1 MKSDDSNSFAFPLG
15 TEGPFFKLQ
24 VALRLAN
31 GDPPP
36 IARRVLA
43 GILISWVP
51 LLILCLIQPD
61 ARLDEAGVNATSSLL
76 THISVYAR
84 FFVTL
89 PLLIYAENAVRPQLE
104 QALRQAVVT
113 GLIPPDRQAAFA
125 DLLITALKWRESRLA
140 ETVMIALAYLVG
152 HFAIDIL
159 TARLHSNW
167 THVEGT
173 LTWAGV
179 WYAYVSTPLLQF
191 MGLRWVYRLLIWW
204 RVMRGMARLN
214 LAIKP
219 AHPDQRGGLAFLGDS
234 IEAFAI
240 LAFAFSATAAG
251 AVADF
256 VVNAGADML
265 ELKGTIGGAALIIL
279 VMFISPLLFFF
290 SPMLRAKEHALLAY
304 EGLAERYFLA
314 FDRKWLASRS
324 GTPEPPNLA
333 EADFSG
339 ATDLISLVKGVREMK
354 YLPVTKEGL
363 LPLVIAVILPFL
375 PLIAVAMPV
384 QELLG
389 NVLKLLVGA

>member
-36 IARRVLA
+36 IARRILA

-51 LLILCLIQPD
+51 LLILCLVQPNVE
-61 ARLDEAGVNATSSLL
+61 LDEAGVNATSSLL

-89 PLLIYAENAVRPQLE
+89 PLLIFAENAIRPRLE
-104 QALRQAVVT
+104 KALRQAVVT
-113 GLIPPDRQAAFA
+113 GLLPPSQQAAFA

-140 ETVMIALAYLVG
+140 ETVMVALAYLLG

-173 LTWAGV
+173 LTWAGI
-179 WYAYVSTPLLQF
+179 WYAYISTPLLQF
-191 MGLRWVYRLLIWW
+191 MGLRWGYRLLIWW
-204 RVMRGMARLN
+204 RVMHGMARMN
-214 LAIKP
+214 LFIKP

-240 LAFAFSATAAG
+240 LAFAFSAMAAG

-265 ELKGTIGGAALIIL
+265 ELKGAIAGAAAMIL
-279 VMFISPLLFFF
+279 VLFISPLLFFF

-304 EGLAERYFLA
+304 EGLAQHYFLT
-314 FDRKWLASRS
+314 FDQKWLASKP
-324 GTPEPPNLA
+324 GTSKPTNLA

-363 LPLVIAVILPFL
+363 LPLVIAVVLPFL
-375 PLIAVAMPV
+375 PVIAVAMPV
-384 QELLG
+384 QDLLG